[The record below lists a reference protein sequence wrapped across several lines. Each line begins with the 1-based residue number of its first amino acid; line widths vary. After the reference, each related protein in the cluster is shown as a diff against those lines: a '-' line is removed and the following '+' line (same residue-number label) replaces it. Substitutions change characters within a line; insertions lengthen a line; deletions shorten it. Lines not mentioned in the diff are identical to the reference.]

1 MNKLNFSI
9 KLIPK
14 ALPEGPIVD
23 LGCGNGLNSRL
34 LAKHMNR
41 NLICVDNRQGAIEA
55 TRERMRGFRANFLLS
70 DVSKLGIKDD
80 SCALVYA
87 SRIFSHIKDKKIL
100 LKEAM
105 RVIKNNGY
113 LIVVDHEKCLNFF
126 KKSKLKFSHLESAGK
141 MVAIT
146 LKKGF

>member
-1 MNKLNFSI
+1 MNELNFSI

-14 ALPEGPIVD
+14 ALPGGPIAD

-34 LAKHMNR
+34 LAKHTNR

-55 TRERMRGFRANFLLS
+55 TREKMRGFKSTFLLN
-70 DVSKLGIKDD
+70 DVCRLGIKDN

-87 SRIFSHIKDKKIL
+87 SRIFSHIKDKKIFF
-100 LKEAM
+100 KEAM
-105 RVIKNNGY
+105 RIVKNNGY
-113 LIVVDHEKCLNFF
+113 LIIVDDEKCLNFF